1 MHTAATTAG
10 VTRVNNAFGVSFDLE
25 APFVQ
30 DFIRA
35 RANQLAGQVTDTTYS
50 AIQQALAD
58 GVANGASIDDLARGV
73 QDVFDVASRSRAQTI
88 ARTEVISASNG
99 SASLAAAQLPA
110 DVAAGQEFI
119 ATRDERVR
127 DDHADADGQIVA
139 MGAPFEVGGESLLYP
154 GDPDGSPENVIN
166 CRCTVAFLTPK
177 DMEGRSAPRRTVPLT
192 VARLAFRT
200 LRAGEPFD
208 AAEFRRSLL
217 EVAA

>member
-1 MHTAATTAG
+1 MAG
-10 VTRVNNAFGVSFDLE
+10 
-25 APFVQ
+25 
-30 DFIRA
+30 
-35 RANQLAGQVTDTTYS
+35 
-50 AIQQALAD
+50 
-58 GVANGASIDDLARGV
+58 
-73 QDVFDVASRSRAQTI
+73 
-88 ARTEVISASNG
+88 
-99 SASLAAAQLPA
+99 
-110 DVAAGQEFI
+110 GQEFI

-127 DDHADADGQIVA
+127 DDHADADGQVVA
-139 MGAPFEVGGESLLYP
+139 MGAHFEVGGESLLYP